1 MNVAVNAAFMHGPL
15 QARECCPMLRENQL
29 EDRMTKI
36 TPVLLCGGSGTRLWP
51 LSRKSYPKQFVPL
64 AGKVTLFQAAA
75 QRLSGAGY
83 AAPVVV
89 TNSDFRFI
97 VADEMAAIGCPPQ
110 AILIEPSARNT
121 APAILAAALHVVA
134 QDGDAMLL
142 VAPSDHVIPDAAA
155 FRAAVASALPAAKAG
170 KIVTFGI
177 TPDRAETGYGW
188 LKMASAAGDGP
199 AALDCFVEKPQ
210 ADAAEA
216 MLADGSYLWNAGIF
230 LMQARVLIDAVR
242 AHAPDLLLPVQ
253 AAVDGAEVDL
263 AFLRLAAAPW
273 QAVADI
279 SIDYAVMERAR
290 NIVAMPFGA
299 GWSDLGDWQAVWREA
314 GPDAAGN
321 VAHGAVTALNCTNS
335 LLRSEAD
342 GVALVGIGLENM
354 IAIAM
359 PDAVLVADKSRAQ
372 EVKQAVAALKAKGAR
387 QAETFPRDHRPWGW
401 FETLALGDRFQ
412 VKRIVVHPGAA
423 LSLQSHVH
431 RAEHWIVVS
440 GTARVTVDDSV
451 TLVTENQSVYIPLG
465 AKHRLENPGKV
476 PMVLIEVQ
484 TGTYLGEDDIT
495 RYEDVYA
502 RGQGA
507 KG

>member
-1 MNVAVNAAFMHGPL
+1 
-15 QARECCPMLRENQL
+15 
-29 EDRMTKI
+29 MTLI

-51 LSRKSYPKQFVPL
+51 LSRKSYPKQFARL
-64 AGKVTLFQAAA
+64 TGEVTLFQAAA
-75 QRLSGAGY
+75 QRLSGTGY

-97 VADEMAAIGCPPQ
+97 VADELAAIGKPAQ
-110 AILIEPSARNT
+110 TILIEPAARNT
-121 APAILAAALHVVA
+121 APAILAAALHLVA
-134 QDGDAMLL
+134 QDREALLL

-155 FRAAVASALPAAKAG
+155 FRAAVTMALPTAMTG
-170 KIVTFGI
+170 QIVTFGI
-177 TPDRAETGYGW
+177 APDRAETGYGW
-188 LKMASAAGDGP
+188 LKLAGKPGSGP
-199 AALDCFVEKPQ
+199 VALDSFVEKPQ
-210 ADAAEA
+210 ADVAQA
-216 MLADGSYLWNAGIF
+216 MLADGAYLWNAGIF
-230 LMQARVLIDAVR
+230 LMQARVLIEAVQ
-242 AHAPDLLLPVQ
+242 AHAPHLLAPVQ
-253 AAVDGAEVDL
+253 AAVDGAVADL
-263 AFLRLAAAPW
+263 GFLRLADGPW
-273 QAVADI
+273 QGVSDI
-279 SIDYAVMERAR
+279 SIDYAVMERAT
-290 NIVAMPFGA
+290 NIVAMPFAA

-321 VAHGAVTALNCTNS
+321 VAHGAVTALDCTGS

-354 IAIAM
+354 IVVAM

-372 EVKQAVAALKAKGAR
+372 EVKQAVAALKAKGAA

-440 GTARVTVDDSV
+440 GTARVTVDASV

-465 AKHRLENPGKV
+465 ARHRLENPGKV

-484 TGTYLGEDDIT
+484 TGSYLGEDDIT